1 MITMNDI
8 NISFQKTL
16 IESGSLI
23 IPNGCVTGIIGKSGT
38 GKTALL
44 EVIGLLSDQ
53 PSHYLFDDDDIGELS
68 DDERKDRLRYDISF
82 IFQDIQLFE
91 DLTLKEN
98 MHFYAS
104 LVNKQISDDEIY
116 HQLDMV
122 GLNVDIH
129 TYVKTMSIGER
140 QRVSI
145 LCGLLKDAKLFIFD
159 EPTAYLDSKN
169 EKIIMDII
177 FKLAHEMNKM
187 VVIATH
193 NQEFI
198 KRLDRIYVI
207 ENQQLLL
214 KKDIDMPIYK
224 AEKRSYLPLTMTTL
238 HHYVKTKRSKSKYI
252 HVIISMILSMII
264 CSCVFSVVYTYQYNQ
279 ESHGDLLNLLHHELN
294 VVKKDGSFITPKDY
308 SLLENQINNPLHPVV
323 ELNGSIVSNNKQY
336 NDIII
341 TSFYDFENLEDHLL
355 NGKEKSEC
363 YISYQLYRKMNNANQ
378 SLTIHYKQSKI
389 TFDHV
394 QVLSPHYTELEY
406 LYISSD
412 AFDKVLLENDI
423 DVYNM
428 PLQQC
433 KIQLHHFDD
442 IKTII
447 NTINDQ
453 YETVSIYPI
462 ESRINIMNTFNP
474 YIMLLIDILT
484 IILFAVYQIYQC
496 IHNKN
501 EIALLKTLG
510 ISHLNLLKMKAY
522 ELGLYF
528 KEILIISTLI
538 LIFVIIILKMSWF
551 ILFALLF
558 IHLFVIGIVSLVPY
572 QLLVCAYSPSL
583 LLRK

>member
-1 MITMNDI
+1 
-8 NISFQKTL
+8 
-16 IESGSLI
+16 
-23 IPNGCVTGIIGKSGT
+23 
-38 GKTALL
+38 
-44 EVIGLLSDQ
+44 
-53 PSHYLFDDDDIGELS
+53 
-68 DDERKDRLRYDISF
+68 
-82 IFQDIQLFE
+82 
-91 DLTLKEN
+91 
-98 MHFYAS
+98 
-104 LVNKQISDDEIY
+104 
-116 HQLDMV
+116 
-122 GLNVDIH
+122 
-129 TYVKTMSIGER
+129 
-140 QRVSI
+140 
-145 LCGLLKDAKLFIFD
+145 
-159 EPTAYLDSKN
+159 
-169 EKIIMDII
+169 
-177 FKLAHEMNKM
+177 
-187 VVIATH
+187 
-193 NQEFI
+193 
-198 KRLDRIYVI
+198 
-207 ENQQLLL
+207 
-214 KKDIDMPIYK
+214 
-224 AEKRSYLPLTMTTL
+224 
-238 HHYVKTKRSKSKYI
+238 
-252 HVIISMILSMII
+252 
-264 CSCVFSVVYTYQYNQ
+264 
-279 ESHGDLLNLLHHELN
+279 
-294 VVKKDGSFITPKDY
+294 
-308 SLLENQINNPLHPVV
+308 
-323 ELNGSIVSNNKQY
+323 
-336 NDIII
+336 
-341 TSFYDFENLEDHLL
+341 
-355 NGKEKSEC
+355 
-363 YISYQLYRKMNNANQ
+363 MNNANQ

-538 LIFVIIILKMSWF
+538 LIFVIIILKMSWL

>member
-53 PSHYLFDDDDIGELS
+53 PSHYLFDDDDIRELS

-104 LVNKQISDDEIY
+104 LVNKQLSDDEIY

-177 FKLAHEMNKM
+177 LKLAHEMNKM

-214 KKDIDMPIYK
+214 KKDIDMTIYK
-224 AEKRSYLPLTMTTL
+224 E
-238 HHYVKTKRSKSKYI
+238 
-252 HVIISMILSMII
+252 
-264 CSCVFSVVYTYQYNQ
+264 
-279 ESHGDLLNLLHHELN
+279 
-294 VVKKDGSFITPKDY
+294 
-308 SLLENQINNPLHPVV
+308 
-323 ELNGSIVSNNKQY
+323 
-336 NDIII
+336 
-341 TSFYDFENLEDHLL
+341 
-355 NGKEKSEC
+355 
-363 YISYQLYRKMNNANQ
+363 
-378 SLTIHYKQSKI
+378 
-389 TFDHV
+389 
-394 QVLSPHYTELEY
+394 
-406 LYISSD
+406 
-412 AFDKVLLENDI
+412 
-423 DVYNM
+423 
-428 PLQQC
+428 
-433 KIQLHHFDD
+433 
-442 IKTII
+442 
-447 NTINDQ
+447 
-453 YETVSIYPI
+453 
-462 ESRINIMNTFNP
+462 
-474 YIMLLIDILT
+474 
-484 IILFAVYQIYQC
+484 
-496 IHNKN
+496 
-501 EIALLKTLG
+501 
-510 ISHLNLLKMKAY
+510 
-522 ELGLYF
+522 
-528 KEILIISTLI
+528 
-538 LIFVIIILKMSWF
+538 
-551 ILFALLF
+551 
-558 IHLFVIGIVSLVPY
+558 
-572 QLLVCAYSPSL
+572 
-583 LLRK
+583 